1 MRARQRTTISLEAI
15 KFQTNKRLE
24 KDLVGYLT
32 MMRNANIDQVDAFTT
47 CSKEL
52 MKSIFFHLKMPVEF
66 KVIED
71 APSDYLI
78 AVTPPFFTE
87 KHPLVMGPM
96 SNMTNDKLRMGVLKD
111 LLDSPDKMLS
121 FGVDFE
127 TGKLSGLASQIPST
141 IYIGTSVLR
150 DGNVTAEWIAN
161 ALIHELGHIDTLY
174 LSLRYA
180 TSSSWAIRFAL
191 EALDGTQDRNEFV
204 ATVQQIGSSIGAED
218 VSRMKDL
225 DQRVQKEMVT
235 AIIMDKFRERTRSE
249 IGTNLADKTSTEALA
264 DQFLVRFGNP
274 LAFAQFMDYVTKQGK
289 PAQTASTV
297 MELAL
302 RGTVAAVATIIAG
315 PVVAAAGT
323 ILGVMLSMYWSG
335 STEALNTA
343 YDRPYER
350 TLRMRR
356 ELVAAVKETDDPK
369 VRASIVQ
376 QVAALDSILPE
387 LKKHEPMM
395 VKVLPLFSSSLRNLR
410 KEQNLVRSLEEL
422 FNNPLFLRHVQLSQI
437 NEIEG

>member
-15 KFQTNKRLE
+15 KFQTDKRLE

-32 MMRNANIDQVDAFTT
+32 MMRNANIDQVDAFAAT
-47 CSKEL
+47 SKEL
-52 MKSIFFHLKMPVEF
+52 IKAIFFHLKMPVEF
-66 KVIED
+66 KVVQD
-71 APSDYLI
+71 GATDYTF

-87 KHPLVMGPM
+87 KSPIVTGPF
-96 SNMTNDKLRMGVLKD
+96 SNIRNEKLHMGVMKE
-111 LLDSPDKMLS
+111 LLDNPNKILE

-127 TGKLSGLASQIPST
+127 TGKLSGLASQLPST
-141 IYIGTSVLR
+141 VFIGQSVLR
-150 DGNVTAEWIAN
+150 DGNVTPEWIAN
-161 ALIHELGHIDTLY
+161 TLIHELGHVETMY

-180 TSSSWAIRFAL
+180 TSSSWAIRYAL
-191 EALDGTQDRNEFV
+191 EALEGTQDQNEFV

-218 VSRMKDL
+218 LARLKDV

-249 IGTNLADKTSTEALA
+249 IGTSLADQTSAEALA

-274 LAFAQFMDYVTKQGK
+274 LAFAQFLDYAIKQGK
-289 PAQTASTV
+289 PAENAALVFS
-297 MELAL
+297 LAM
-302 RGTVAAVATIIAG
+302 RGTVAAIATLIAG
-315 PVVAAAGT
+315 PAIAIAGT
-323 ILGVMLSMYWSG
+323 VIGAMLGMHWAGVA
-335 STEALNTA
+335 EANNTA
-343 YDRPYER
+343 YDKPYER
-350 TLRMRR
+350 AKRMRT
-356 ELVAAVKETDDPK
+356 ELVAAVKETDDAK

-376 QVAALDSILPE
+376 QIAALDSILPT

-395 VKVLPLFSSSLRNLR
+395 AKVIPLFSSSLRNLR